1 MSQFKYI
8 KIAVTGQWEGEL
20 KRLYTYPSDG
30 EQQWPYELADP
41 ETVIRNFLNARDCYL
56 LQRGPQGH
64 CFSMVTRNPLEAR
77 AGYMMISLLLA
88 DGYSLTGRQ
97 IVTTMASLRKTLL
110 EDADRF
116 DDAVTR
122 CLEDVGLP
130 RQGVQLPSWKYQQPV
145 SKAVSPAGTA
155 YRTYVSGSDLDNI
168 LSFPDQLDYQR
179 FASVIAIAATASMRP
194 GVRLERITQP
204 VKKVYSVICPEGV
217 TASKSVIA
225 EGERLGLTFTKD
237 NFSPRKETVLAGAP
251 SPYVRYEG
259 SAIRV
264 KTPRESGLG
273 FVRRVRIDVRSA
285 KGGTVSGY
293 TINVNGRP
301 VNTMEPY
308 IELNENELADG
319 RVTEINVASTNYR
332 PLKVSKESAEIAAL
346 DTLELVLEPMEQ
358 GIILRLDFGE
368 GRVFEQ
374 TISIEKNTPEYS
386 QLHSGN
392 FHGFRAHRVTSQG
405 AGEIYNVDVR
415 SGIKPQAPSFANV
428 ASTTGTKPAARRAP
442 VFENVSDR
450 AGSGSGYRRVNIT
463 NGTRGADATA
473 ERNGR
478 EEDDN
483 DADSR
488 RERRDHREPG
498 RPSGRKLGYIVGAVL
513 ALLVLI
519 LAFVFILPGGSKADD
534 DMAAND
540 STFSADQDALV
551 QTIEPQSSEPAAAAP
566 AATETPAA
574 SSATDE
580 AADIKYLNDN
590 DKSWDLSQLKS
601 PKYKALADALRAGD
615 INALASNEY
624 FAASQCSGK
633 YAREI
638 VTWAWESQGSPQEGK
653 NREALRDAVKGDKVN
668 LFELWDKISRYK
680 PSEKYSQPL
689 PSK

>member
-1 MSQFKYI
+1 MSQFNYI
-8 KIAVTGQWEGEL
+8 KIAVTGQWDGEL
-20 KRLYTYPSDG
+20 KTLYTYPSEGDG
-30 EQQWPYELADP
+30 KWPYELSDP
-41 ETVIRNFLNARDCYL
+41 EAVIRNFLNARDCYL
-56 LQRGPQGH
+56 LQRGEQGH
-64 CFSMVTRNPLEAR
+64 SFSMVTRNPLEAR

-110 EDADRF
+110 EDGDRF

-130 RQGVQLPSWKYQQPV
+130 RDGVQLESWKYRQPV
-145 SKAVSPAGTA
+145 SKAVKPDGTA
-155 YRTYVSGSDLDNI
+155 YRTYVSGTDLDNI
-168 LSFPDQLDYQR
+168 LSFPDQIDYDR
-179 FASVIAIAATASMRP
+179 FARVIAIAATASMRP
-194 GVRLERITQP
+194 GVRLDRITQP

-237 NFSPRKETVLAGAP
+237 NFAPRKETVLAGAP

-259 SAIRV
+259 AAIRV

-273 FVRRVRIDVRSA
+273 FVHRVRIDVRSA
-285 KGGTVSGY
+285 KGGAVSGY

-308 IELNENELADG
+308 IELNENELAPG
-319 RVTEINVASTNYR
+319 RITEINVASTNYR
-332 PLKVSKESAEIAAL
+332 PLKVAKESAEIAAL

-392 FHGFRAHRVTSQG
+392 FHGFRAHRVTSAG

-428 ASTTGTKPAARRAP
+428 ANANKTQQTTRRAP

-450 AGSGSGYRRVNIT
+450 AGSGSSYRHVNIT
-463 NGTRGADATA
+463 NGTRNGDGKVSGQADAETPA
-473 ERNGR
+473 EP
-478 EEDDN
+478 
-483 DADSR
+483 
-488 RERRDHREPG
+488 RDHREPS
-498 RPSGRKLGYIVGAVL
+498 PKKDRKIGYIVGAVL
-513 ALLVLI
+513 AIVVLI
-519 LAFVFILPGGSKADD
+519 LAFVFILPGGSDSAGET
-534 DMAAND
+534 AAND

-551 QTIEPQSSEPAAAAP
+551 QTIEQTAATTP
-566 AATETPAA
+566 AATDQQPAAPAA
-574 SSATDE
+574 SSAADE
-580 AADIKYLNDN
+580 ATDLKYLNDN
-590 DKSWDLSQLKS
+590 EKSWDLAQLKS
-601 PKYKALADALRAGD
+601 PKYKAIADALRAGD

-633 YAREI
+633 YAKEI
-638 VTWAWESQGSPQEGK
+638 VKWAWESQGSPQEGK
-653 NREALRDAVKGDKVN
+653 NREALRDAAKSDKVN
-668 LFELWDKISRYK
+668 LYDLWDKISRYK
-680 PSEKYSQPL
+680 PAEKYSQPL